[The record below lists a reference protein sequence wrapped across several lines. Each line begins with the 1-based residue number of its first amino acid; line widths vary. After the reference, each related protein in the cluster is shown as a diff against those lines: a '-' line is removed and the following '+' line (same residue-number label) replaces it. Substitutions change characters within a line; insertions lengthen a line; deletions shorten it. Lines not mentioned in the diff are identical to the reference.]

1 MIKKFNPSISIIR
14 VIAMISIIV
23 GHWLTMKGINHFQF
37 GAIGVQVFLFI
48 SGWLQ
53 SEKQIDNFPKWF
65 LAKTKRIMLPYYIGL
80 VLIIVLRFFLHI
92 GTSKEAILIHAINL
106 QGLSKLI
113 SFADVSVITGYGHT
127 LFLTI
132 LAMCYLL
139 TACLKK
145 FPGIDG
151 AVRRNRKVWLTIS
164 IIAQVILMYLGIQ
177 IGGLLCYFYGYYIK
191 HEESPQK
198 SHFLAL
204 TVVMLLSTAL
214 RFLVYIHFHES
225 LAYNI
230 IFTWS
235 FIALGIW
242 LSLLGMLICERF
254 REKSYHIA
262 TSKLWRLLDLASYP
276 LFLMHYMFLKG
287 DLSVEKW
294 VPNNSLFQVLLF
306 IVLSTLGAAVVM
318 LTTDWHKTMSIIRT
332 GSSNRGLE

>member
-14 VIAMISIIV
+14 VLAMISIIV
-23 GHWLTMKGINHFQF
+23 GHWLTMKEINHFQF

-53 SEKQIDNFPKWF
+53 SEKQIVNFPKWF
-65 LAKTKRIMLPYYIGL
+65 LSKAKRIMLPYYIGL

-92 GTSKEAILIHAINL
+92 GTSKAAILIHAINL

-113 SFADVSVITGYGHT
+113 SFADVPVITGYGHT
-127 LFLTI
+127 WFLTI
-132 LAMCYLL
+132 LAICYLL
-139 TACLKK
+139 TACLKR
-145 FPGIDG
+145 FSGIDG
-151 AVRRNRKVWLTIS
+151 AVRRNRKVWFIIS
-164 IIAQVILMYLGIQ
+164 ILVQIVLMYLGIQ

-191 HEESPQK
+191 HEESPEK
-198 SHFLAL
+198 SAFMVL
-204 TVVMLLSTAL
+204 TVIMLLSTAL
-214 RFLVYIHFHES
+214 RFLVYVYSHES
-225 LAYNI
+225 IAYNV

-262 TSKLWRLLDLASYP
+262 TSKAWRFLDLASYP

-306 IVLSTLGAAVVM
+306 IVLSTLGAGVVM
-318 LTTDWHKTMSIIRT
+318 LTTDWHKTIHIIKN
-332 GSSNRGLE
+332 GSDKRG

>member
-14 VIAMISIIV
+14 VLAMISIIV

-65 LAKTKRIMLPYYIGL
+65 LSKANRIMLPYYMGL
-80 VLIIVLRFFLHI
+80 VLIIFFRLILRI
-92 GTSKEAILIHAINL
+92 ATPMEAILIHAINL
-106 QGLSKLI
+106 QGLSKLV
-113 SFADVSVITGYGHT
+113 SFADVPVITGYGHT
-127 LFLTI
+127 WFLTI
-132 LAMCYLL
+132 LAICYLL
-139 TACLKK
+139 TACLKR
-145 FPGIDG
+145 FPGIDEF
-151 AVRRNRKVWLTIS
+151 VRKNRKVWFLIS
-164 IIAQVILMYLGIQ
+164 IIMQVIMMYLGIQ

-191 HEESPQK
+191 HEKSPKK
-198 SHFLAL
+198 SSFLIL

-214 RFLVYIHFHES
+214 RFLVYKHSHES
-225 LAYNI
+225 VAYNI

-254 REKSYHIA
+254 SEKSFHIA
-262 TSKLWRLLDLASYP
+262 TSKIWRLLDLASYP

-294 VPNNSLFQVLLF
+294 FPNNSFLQLLLF
-306 IVLSTLGAAVVM
+306 MVFSTLGAAVVM
-318 LTTDWHKTMSIIRT
+318 LTTDWHKTIQIIKN
-332 GSSNRGLE
+332 GLDNRG